1 MNIRD
6 VELLSAY
13 LDGELNPSE
22 AARLET
28 RLSSD
33 PNLKASLEDLRQ
45 TRGLLRKLPQRRAP
59 RNFRLTPR
67 MAGLRP
73 PEPRAYPVFRLATVL
88 AGLLFVGSVALNA
101 VTPFAA
107 RHLAPAAAPAYG
119 VGGGGGGY
127 GGGPTGEQ
135 PPPGLGRGG
144 SGQFTEAAP
153 AATQAPAATAAPA
166 QPLAA
171 LPTGTPEA
179 LLGIAQATPP
189 PAEDSTRTAEGVPNT
204 EASKSAPSAAT
215 GPSEQ
220 NQLPVP
226 LPWVAAL
233 GAVMLVFAAAAWL
246 LRRNSER
253 RFRDRWNQK

>member
-1 MNIRD
+1 MNFRD

-13 LDGELNPSE
+13 LDGQLNPSE
-22 AARLET
+22 VARLEG

-33 PNLKASLEDLRQ
+33 SNLKTALEDMRQ
-45 TRGLLRKLPQRRAP
+45 TRGLLRKLPRRRAP

-119 VGGGGGGY
+119 IGGGGY
-127 GGGPTGEQ
+127 GGAPSGEEA
-135 PPPGLGRGG
+135 PLGKGG
-144 SGQFTEAAP
+144 ASGQFTEVAP
-153 AATQAPAATAAPA
+153 AATQAPA
-166 QPLAA
+166 QPLAV
-171 LPTGTPEA
+171 LPSSTPEA
-179 LLGIAQATPP
+179 ALSIAQATPP
-189 PAEDSTRTAEGVPNT
+189 PPAEDMTRTAAGLPNNQAGKT
-204 EASKSAPSAAT
+204 APLPPSA
-215 GPSEQ
+215 Q

-226 LPWVAAL
+226 IPWVAGL
-233 GAVMLVFAAAAWL
+233 GAVMLVFAVAAWL
-246 LRRNSER
+246 LRRSSDR
-253 RFRDRWNQK
+253 RFRERWNQK